1 MEFQTARR
9 EFFDA
14 AHEVLQP
21 TFERWGLEFIGLTI
35 EGQNVP
41 EVFLQAAAGRTIV
54 SLEREAQI
62 EGAKGDLTLEQL
74 GAQKAYFT
82 GQIEAAKL
90 RAIGQVNVELMQSQQ
105 SIGVNPLDVKRI
117 EAIEAMALNPSEGTL
132 VDNRPQLA
140 NQLLGQ
146 PPANSSVMPL
156 TTITGSIV
164 PNNGMVP
171 RLCLQVVIIVDR
183 LLLHTNSGPLTSDTA
198 VPSAPGSPMTREK
211 VQEMLDKLDERLIMG
226 EISEQ
231 KHSELYD
238 RLQKK
243 ID

>member
-1 MEFQTARR
+1 M
-9 EFFDA
+9 
-14 AHEVLQP
+14 QP

-41 EVFLQAAAGRTIV
+41 DVFLQAAAGRTIV
-54 SLEREAQI
+54 SFEREAQI

-74 GAQKAYFT
+74 AAQKAYFT
-82 GQIEAAKL
+82 AQIEAAKL
-90 RAIGQVNVELMQSQQ
+90 RALGQVSIEMMQSQQ
-105 SIGVNPLDVKRI
+105 SIGVDPLDIKRI
-117 EAIEAMALNPSEGTL
+117 EAIEALALNPGEGTL

-164 PNNGMVP
+164 PNNGMATP
-171 RLCLQVVIIVDR
+171 ALPSGSYTSGPS
-183 LLLHTNSGPLTSDTA
+183 HTNSGPLTSNTT

-243 ID
+243 LAELL